1 MFLERDNEIKFLR
14 LLKTLGILPPKRFP
28 LKCNKV
34 ICESFS
40 SEVPTLEN
48 LEKLRFKVCKDFRL
62 PIEVGMDLENLQSK
76 RLKVCK
82 VFRLPI
88 EVGMKLRIRNRRGP
102 KSLKTLDCQ
111 LK

>member
-14 LLKTLGILPPKRFP
+14 LLKTLGILPPKRLP
-28 LKCNKV
+28 LRCNKV
-34 ICESFS
+34 ICVSFS

-48 LEKLRFKVCKDFRL
+48 SEKLRFKVCKDFKL

-88 EVGMKLRIRNRRGP
+88 EVGMNP
-102 KSLKTLDCQ
+102 ENSQ
-111 LK
+111 